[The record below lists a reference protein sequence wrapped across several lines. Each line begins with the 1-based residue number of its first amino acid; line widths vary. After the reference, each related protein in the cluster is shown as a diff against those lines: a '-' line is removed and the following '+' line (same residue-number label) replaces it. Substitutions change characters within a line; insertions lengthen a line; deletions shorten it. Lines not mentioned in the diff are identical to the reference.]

1 MSIQLSLYWQSV
13 DQLEWY
19 WSGDTD
25 VYSGSFEELQD
36 QKRKRNLD
44 SCSTRLF
51 LPAFWFSTIEVQLPA
66 NARRITPQM
75 LKFAAEEYLAQDIDS
90 VHLVLRHKP
99 QQGLATVQVTDVERL
114 KQIFSTLKGR
124 HFEVNQ
130 AYNAQIFTLNDNPT
144 EDVLIQVVGQNA
156 TVTSDE
162 KIYNVHTQGF
172 SGWFDIWSK
181 QTNLPED
188 ASILLISD
196 VAEGPAKRIVAEFEA
211 TGHELQWTVRE
222 EKRLIDWHEASE
234 HQRISGNL
242 MTGPFSQSSGS
253 AKASLWLPSL
263 VAVLAFLILW
273 STYSILSNIRD
284 ASKVEQVWKA
294 SELVFLQ
301 VFGQDKRIQR
311 PLMVRE
317 MRSRASA
324 GGDDAQSTPVNALV
338 FLRDINESSSTFV
351 LEDFR
356 FNKARNEAFFTLA
369 QPVAASGDAFNLFE
383 ALKDSLAA
391 KNYDVEYSANQDND
405 SYRAQF
411 KAVYGGQS

>member
-25 VYSGSFEELQD
+25 VYSGSFEELED
-36 QKRKRNLD
+36 QKRNRNLD

-51 LPAFWFSTIEVQLPA
+51 LPAFWFSTIEVQLPS

-90 VHLVLRHKP
+90 VHLVLRQKP
-99 QQGLATVQVTDVERL
+99 QQGLATVQVTDIERL
-114 KQIFSTLKGR
+114 RQIINTLNTRG
-124 HFEVNQ
+124 FEIVQ

-144 EDVLIQVVGQNA
+144 EDVLIQVVGQNV
-156 TVTSDE
+156 TVTSED

-181 QTNLPED
+181 QTNLAD
-188 ASILLISD
+188 NASILLISD

-234 HQRISGNL
+234 QHRISGNL
-242 MTGPFSQSSGS
+242 MTGPFSQTSGG
-253 AKASLWLPSL
+253 AKAGLWLPSL

-273 STYSILSNIRD
+273 STYGILNNIRN
-284 ASKVEQVWKA
+284 ASKVEQVWQA

-317 MRSRASA
+317 MRSRASSS
-324 GGDDAQSTPVNALV
+324 GDSNQSSSVNALI
-338 FLRDINESSSTFV
+338 FLRDINEASNTFV

-356 FNKARNEAFFTLA
+356 FNKARNEAYFTLA
-369 QPVAASGDAFNLFE
+369 QPVSASGDAFSLFE
-383 ALKDSLAA
+383 TLKDQLTN
-391 KNYDVEYSANQDND
+391 KNYQVEYSANQDND

-411 KAVYGGQS
+411 KAVYGGQG